1 MVVKCHT
8 IPDILPAIMDE
19 FRIYQ
24 PITQFDMLKMKE
36 KIEVVKTFNYHGYSI
51 GFSLKQLNQYQS
63 SVIFTDDLTKFKW
76 NDPTYVPILVVSKI
90 QNEEDLTKV
99 NISIGSEVLFM
110 DWDSLKV
117 YESYTINKIQITRYL
132 GQFQGN
138 DRSKAEAKFLPS
150 INYHANVENRRSD
163 FYGIQL
169 TGVVGWMSEDPKKY
183 SNIAQFFP
191 NNDTYDI
198 TGLVNNPKYYEKF
211 YNVLELKILKMM
223 ESKFNFTSKHFLRR
237 DMKLGSPHKITNGS
251 IVIGEGVFQYLV
263 EGSIDFAWDYWYMLP
278 IRQLFADFLPAIR
291 SEKDAIFVRIEDTYE
306 EIDWTVFLQP
316 FATGVWIAII
326 IKCIIFS
333 TLASIIEWFHDCKW
347 VRLY

>member
-1 MVVKCHT
+1 MLSYTFVLSIWMHWGLVEKCHA
-8 IPDILPAIMDE
+8 IPPDILPTILDE

-36 KIEVVKTFNYHGYSI
+36 KIEVVKTFNYHGYSF
-51 GFSLKQLNQYQS
+51 GFSLKQPNQYQS

-150 INYHANVENRRSD
+150 INYH
-163 FYGIQL
+163 
-169 TGVVGWMSEDPKKY
+169 
-183 SNIAQFFP
+183 
-191 NNDTYDI
+191 
-198 TGLVNNPKYYEKF
+198 VNYQ
-211 YNVLELKILKMM
+211 I
-223 ESKFNFTSKHFLRR
+223 
-237 DMKLGSPHKITNGS
+237 
-251 IVIGEGVFQYLV
+251 
-263 EGSIDFAWDYWYMLP
+263 
-278 IRQLFADFLPAIR
+278 
-291 SEKDAIFVRIEDTYE
+291 
-306 EIDWTVFLQP
+306 
-316 FATGVWIAII
+316 
-326 IKCIIFS
+326 
-333 TLASIIEWFHDCKW
+333 
-347 VRLY
+347 